1 MCPKHSYT
9 GPGTYR
15 ISYIVQLRSGW
26 SYADSQE
33 PYISSLDD
41 LEDVLAKDFSV
52 FEVTEIKRIH

>member
-15 ISYIVQLRSGW
+15 ISYIVHSFGW

-41 LEDVLAKDFSV
+41 LEVLAKDFSV

>member
-15 ISYIVQLRSGW
+15 ISYIVHSFGW

>member
-1 MCPKHSYT
+1 MQPKHSYT
-9 GPGTYR
+9 GPGTYS
-15 ISYIVQLRSGW
+15 ISYIVHSFGW

-41 LEDVLAKDFSV
+41 LEEVLAKDFSV

>member
-15 ISYIVQLRSGW
+15 ISYIVHSSGW
-26 SYADSQE
+26 SYSASQE

-41 LEDVLAKDFSV
+41 LEEVLAKDFSV